1 MGRSYMLAEIYL
13 ENIKT
18 NSKFLLTK
26 QQCIS
31 ILDDILS
38 IYSKK
43 YGLTIKDV
51 KIELSEQPRYTNG
64 KICNNPEVF
73 KSYGGCWTSKKI
85 IYINPYAINAYCYIC
100 KLDITNV
107 DVTEFHSFMRTL
119 IAHELAHGV
128 WEYYSD
134 KKFRDSILE
143 SAKSSKFNT
152 DYLDWVRENNSS
164 KLEEETFCE
173 YMADSITTDN
183 QLYLYNVVDNTYGYA
198 TKLLANY
205 GLCSPYDIYKRDK
218 QLFHRI
224 VFKNYH
230 ERAEEFLNK
239 ANATDEDVLEFLDKG
254 RPPCTSK
261 CIFFAFATA
270 EELELSY
277 TNRIQFRIPFSV
289 IEKYSIGDPI
299 KFLGRIQ
306 TKMTFQE
313 LKDNLSKLTKQAIIG
328 SKTANN
334 TKLRYKYIVHC
345 AIPMKP
351 IPISEC
357 EII

>member
-1 MGRSYMLAEIYL
+1 MLAEVYL
-13 ENIKT
+13 ENIKAS
-18 NSKFLLTK
+18 SKFLLTK
-26 QQCIS
+26 SWCVS
-31 ILDDILS
+31 VLKDTSDGYNS
-38 IYSKK
+38 K
-43 YGLTIKDV
+43 YGLKIKDV
-51 KIELSEQPRYTNG
+51 KIELSEQPRHTDG
-64 KICNNPEVF
+64 SISDNPDTL
-73 KSYGGCWTSKKI
+73 KAYAGCWTSKKI

-100 KLDITNV
+100 KLDIN
-107 DVTEFHSFMRTL
+107 DVTIEEFHRFMKFL

-128 WEYYSD
+128 WEYYSN

-143 SAKSSKFNT
+143 SAKSDKFNT
-152 DYLDWVRENNSS
+152 EYLDWVKEHNPD

-183 QLYLYNVVDNTYGYA
+183 QLYLYHVVDNTYGDA
-198 TKLLANY
+198 TKLLAKY
-205 GLCSPYDIYKRDK
+205 GICSPHDIYKLDK
-218 QLFHRI
+218 QLFHRR

-230 ERAEEFLNK
+230 ERAEVFLNK
-239 ANATDEDVLEFLDKG
+239 ANVTDEDVLEFLDKG

-261 CIFFAFATA
+261 CIFFAFATV

-277 TNRIQFRIPFSV
+277 ANKIQFRIPFSV

-351 IPISEC
+351 IPIGEC
-357 EII
+357 ELI

>member
-1 MGRSYMLAEIYL
+1 MLAEVYL
-13 ENIKT
+13 ENIKAS
-18 NSKFLLTK
+18 SKFLLTK
-26 QQCIS
+26 SWCVS
-31 ILDDILS
+31 VLRDTLAM
-38 IYSKK
+38 YNSK
-43 YGLTIKDV
+43 YELNIKDV

-64 KICNNPEVF
+64 KICDNPEVM

-100 KLDITNV
+100 KVDIES
-107 DVTEFHSFMRTL
+107 VTIEEFHKFMKFL

-128 WEYYSD
+128 WEYYSN
-134 KKFRDSILE
+134 KKFKDSILE
-143 SAKSSKFNT
+143 SAKSDKFNT
-152 DYLDWVRENNSS
+152 EYLDWVRENNSA

-183 QLYLYNVVDNTYGYA
+183 QLYLYNVVDNTYGDA

-230 ERAEEFLNK
+230 ERTKVFLNK
-239 ANATDEDVLEFLDKG
+239 SSVTDEDVLEYLDKG

-261 CIFFAFATA
+261 CIFFAFATV

-313 LKDNLSKLTKQAIIG
+313 LKDALPKLTKQAIIG

-345 AIPMKP
+345 AIPLKP
-351 IPISEC
+351 IPIGEC

>member
-1 MGRSYMLAEIYL
+1 MLAEVYL
-13 ENIKT
+13 ENIKAS
-18 NSKFLLTK
+18 SKFLLTK
-26 QQCIS
+26 SWCVS
-31 ILDDILS
+31 VLKDTSDGYNS
-38 IYSKK
+38 K
-43 YGLTIKDV
+43 YGLKIKDV
-51 KIELSEQPRYTNG
+51 KIELSEQPRHTDG
-64 KICNNPEVF
+64 SISDNPDTL
-73 KSYGGCWTSKKI
+73 KAYAGCWTSKKI

-100 KLDITNV
+100 KLDIN
-107 DVTEFHSFMRTL
+107 DVTVEEFHEFMKFL

-128 WEYYSD
+128 WEYYSN

-143 SAKSSKFNT
+143 SAKSDKFNT
-152 DYLDWVRENNSS
+152 EYLDWVKEHNPD

-261 CIFFAFATA
+261 CIFFAFATV
-270 EELELSY
+270 EELELSHA
-277 TNRIQFRIPFSV
+277 NRIQFRIPFSV

-313 LKDNLSKLTKQAIIG
+313 LKDNLLKLKKQAITG
-328 SKTANN
+328 SKTANK
-334 TKLRYKYIVHC
+334 TKFRYKYIVHC

-351 IPISEC
+351 IPIDEC

>member
-1 MGRSYMLAEIYL
+1 MLAEVYL
-13 ENIKT
+13 ENIKAS
-18 NSKFLLTK
+18 SKFLLTK
-26 QQCIS
+26 SWCVS
-31 ILDDILS
+31 VLRDTLAM
-38 IYSKK
+38 YNSK
-43 YGLTIKDV
+43 YELNIKDV

-64 KICNNPEVF
+64 KICDNPEVM

-100 KLDITNV
+100 KLDIN
-107 DVTEFHSFMRTL
+107 DVTVEEFHEFMKFL

-128 WEYYSD
+128 WEYYSN

-143 SAKSSKFNT
+143 SAKSDKFNT
-152 DYLDWVRENNSS
+152 EYLDWVRENNST

-183 QLYLYNVVDNTYGYA
+183 QL
-198 TKLLANY
+198 
-205 GLCSPYDIYKRDK
+205 LCSPYDIYKRDK

-261 CIFFAFATA
+261 CIFFAFATV

-277 TNRIQFRIPFSV
+277 ANKIQLRIPFSV

-351 IPISEC
+351 IPIGEC
-357 EII
+357 ELI

>member
-1 MGRSYMLAEIYL
+1 MLAEVYL
-13 ENIKT
+13 ENIKAS
-18 NSKFLLTK
+18 SKFLLTK
-26 QQCIS
+26 NWCIS
-31 ILDDILS
+31 VLGDTLAM
-38 IYSKK
+38 YNSKYELK
-43 YGLTIKDV
+43 IKDV
-51 KIELSEQPRYTNG
+51 KVELSEQPRHTDGSISND
-64 KICNNPEVF
+64 PETL
-73 KSYGGCWTSKKI
+73 KAYAGCWTSKKI
-85 IYINPYAINAYCYIC
+85 VYINPYAVNAYCYIC
-100 KLDITNV
+100 KLDIN
-107 DVTEFHSFMRTL
+107 DVTIEEFHRFMKFL

-128 WEYYSD
+128 WEYYSN
-134 KKFRDSILE
+134 KKFKDSILE
-143 SAKSSKFNT
+143 SAKSDKFNT
-152 DYLDWVRENNSS
+152 EYLDWVRENNST

-183 QLYLYNVVDNTYGYA
+183 QLYLYNVVDNTYGDA

-261 CIFFAFATA
+261 CIFFAFATV

-313 LKDNLSKLTKQAIIG
+313 LKDALPKLTKQAIIG

-334 TKLRYKYIVHC
+334 TKLKYKYIVHC
-345 AIPMKP
+345 AVPLKP
-351 IPISEC
+351 IPIGEC

>member
-1 MGRSYMLAEIYL
+1 MLAEVYL
-13 ENIKT
+13 ENIKAS
-18 NSKFLLTK
+18 SKFLLTK
-26 QQCIS
+26 NWCIAV
-31 ILDDILS
+31 LGDTLAM
-38 IYSKK
+38 YNSKYELK
-43 YGLTIKDV
+43 IKDV
-51 KIELSEQPRYTNG
+51 KIELSEQPRHTDG
-64 KICNNPEVF
+64 SVSDDPETL
-73 KSYGGCWTSKKI
+73 KAYAGCWTSRKT

-100 KLDITNV
+100 KLNIN
-107 DVTEFHSFMRTL
+107 DVTIEEFHRFMKFL

-128 WEYYSD
+128 WEYYSN

-143 SAKSSKFNT
+143 SAKSDKFDT
-152 DYLDWVRENNSS
+152 EYLDWVRKNNLD

-205 GLCSPYDIYKRDK
+205 GLCSPYDIYKLDK

-224 VFKNYH
+224 VFENYCG
-230 ERAEEFLNK
+230 RTKVFLNK
-239 ANATDEDVLEFLDKG
+239 SSVTDEDVLEYLDKG

-261 CIFFAFATA
+261 CIFFAFATVR
-270 EELELSY
+270 ELDLNHS
-277 TNRIQFRIPFSV
+277 NKIQLRIPFSV
-289 IEKYSIGDPI
+289 IEKYSSGNPI
-299 KFLGRIQ
+299 KFLGMNQ

-313 LKDNLSKLTKQAIIG
+313 LKDNLSKLTKQAIAG
-328 SKTANN
+328 SKAANN

-351 IPISEC
+351 IPIGEC

>member
-1 MGRSYMLAEIYL
+1 MLAEIYL
-13 ENIKT
+13 ENIKAS
-18 NSKFLLTK
+18 SKFLLTK
-26 QQCIS
+26 SWCVS
-31 ILDDILS
+31 VLRDTLAM
-38 IYSKK
+38 YNSK
-43 YGLTIKDV
+43 YELNIKDV
-51 KIELSEQPRYTNG
+51 KIELSEQPRHTDGSISNDSETLKAYA
-64 KICNNPEVF
+64 
-73 KSYGGCWTSKKI
+73 GCWTSKKI
-85 IYINPYAINAYCYIC
+85 IYINPYAVNAYCYIC
-100 KLDITNV
+100 KLDIN
-107 DVTEFHSFMRTL
+107 DVTIEEFHRFMKFL

-128 WEYYSD
+128 WEYYSN

-143 SAKSSKFNT
+143 SAKSDKFNT
-152 DYLDWVRENNSS
+152 EYLDWVRENNST

-183 QLYLYNVVDNTYGYA
+183 QLYLYNVCDNTYGDV

-261 CIFFAFATA
+261 CIFFAFATV

-277 TNRIQFRIPFSV
+277 ANKIQLRIPFSV

-351 IPISEC
+351 IPIGEC
-357 EII
+357 ELI

>member
-1 MGRSYMLAEIYL
+1 MLAEVYL
-13 ENIKT
+13 ENIKAS
-18 NSKFLLTK
+18 SKFLLTK
-26 QQCIS
+26 SWCVS
-31 ILDDILS
+31 VLRDTLAM
-38 IYSKK
+38 YNSK
-43 YGLTIKDV
+43 YELNIKDV

-64 KICNNPEVF
+64 KICDNPEVM

-100 KLDITNV
+100 KVDIES
-107 DVTEFHSFMRTL
+107 VTIEEFHKFMKFL

-128 WEYYSD
+128 WEYYSN
-134 KKFRDSILE
+134 KKLRDSILE
-143 SAKSSKFNT
+143 SAKSDKFNT
-152 DYLDWVRENNSS
+152 EYLDWVRDNNSA

-205 GLCSPYDIYKRDK
+205 GLCSPYDIYKLDK

-224 VFKNYH
+224 VFENYC
-230 ERAEEFLNK
+230 ERTKVFLNK
-239 ANATDEDVLEFLDKG
+239 SSVTDEDVLEYLDKG

-261 CIFFAFATA
+261 CIFFSFATVK
-270 EELELSY
+270 ELGLNHS
-277 TNRIQFRIPFSV
+277 NNIQLRIPFSV
-289 IEKYSIGDPI
+289 IEKYSSGDPI

-313 LKDNLSKLTKQAIIG
+313 LKDNLSELTKQAIIG

-334 TKLRYKYIVHC
+334 TKLKYKYIVHC
-345 AIPMKP
+345 AVPLKP
-351 IPISEC
+351 IPIGEC

>member
-1 MGRSYMLAEIYL
+1 MLAEIYL
-13 ENIKT
+13 ENIKAS
-18 NSKFLLTK
+18 SKFLLTK
-26 QQCIS
+26 NWCIS
-31 ILDDILS
+31 ILGDTLAM
-38 IYSKK
+38 YNSKYELK
-43 YGLTIKDV
+43 IKDV
-51 KIELSEQPRYTNG
+51 KIELSEQPRYSNG
-64 KICNNPEVF
+64 RICNNPEIF

-100 KLDITNV
+100 KVDIES
-107 DVTEFHSFMRTL
+107 VTVEEFHRFIKFL

-128 WEYYSD
+128 WEYYSN
-134 KKFRDSILE
+134 KKFRDNILE
-143 SAKSSKFNT
+143 SAKSDKFNT
-152 DYLDWVRENNSS
+152 EYLDWVRKNNPD
-164 KLEEETFCE
+164 KLDEETFCE

-205 GLCSPYDIYKRDK
+205 GLCSPYDIYKLDK

-224 VFKNYH
+224 VFKNYCG
-230 ERAEEFLNK
+230 RTKVFLK
-239 ANATDEDVLEFLDKG
+239 KSSVTDEDVLEYLDKG

-261 CIFFAFATA
+261 CIFFSFATVR
-270 EELELSY
+270 ELDLDNS
-277 TNRIQFRIPFSV
+277 NKIQLRIPFSI
-289 IEKYSIGDPI
+289 IEKYSCGNPI
-299 KFLGRIQ
+299 KFLGMNQ

-313 LKDNLSKLTKQAIIG
+313 LKDNLSKLAKQAITG

-351 IPISEC
+351 IPIGEC
-357 EII
+357 ELI

>member
-100 KLDITNV
+100 KLDINNV
-107 DVTEFHSFMRTL
+107 DLTEFHSFMRTL

-143 SAKSSKFNT
+143 SAKSNKFNT
-152 DYLDWVRENNSS
+152 DYLDWVRKNNPD
-164 KLEEETFCE
+164 KLQEETFCE
-173 YMADSITTDN
+173 YMANSI
-183 QLYLYNVVDNTYGYA
+183 
-198 TKLLANY
+198 K
-205 GLCSPYDIYKRDK
+205 
-218 QLFHRI
+218 
-224 VFKNYH
+224 
-230 ERAEEFLNK
+230 E
-239 ANATDEDVLEFLDKG
+239 
-254 RPPCTSK
+254 
-261 CIFFAFATA
+261 
-270 EELELSY
+270 
-277 TNRIQFRIPFSV
+277 
-289 IEKYSIGDPI
+289 
-299 KFLGRIQ
+299 
-306 TKMTFQE
+306 
-313 LKDNLSKLTKQAIIG
+313 
-328 SKTANN
+328 
-334 TKLRYKYIVHC
+334 
-345 AIPMKP
+345 
-351 IPISEC
+351 
-357 EII
+357 

>member
-1 MGRSYMLAEIYL
+1 M
-13 ENIKT
+13 
-18 NSKFLLTK
+18 
-26 QQCIS
+26 
-31 ILDDILS
+31 
-38 IYSKK
+38 
-43 YGLTIKDV
+43 
-51 KIELSEQPRYTNG
+51 
-64 KICNNPEVF
+64 

-100 KLDITNV
+100 KLDIN
-107 DVTEFHSFMRTL
+107 DVTIEEFHRFMRFL

-128 WEYYSD
+128 WEYYSN
-134 KKFRDSILE
+134 KKFKDSILE
-143 SAKSSKFNT
+143 SAKSDKFNT
-152 DYLDWVRENNSS
+152 EYLDWVRENNST

-183 QLYLYNVVDNTYGYA
+183 QLYLYNVVDNTYGDA

-239 ANATDEDVLEFLDKG
+239 ANVTDEDVLEFLDKG

-261 CIFFAFATA
+261 CIFFAFATV

-277 TNRIQFRIPFSV
+277 ANRIQFRIPFSV

-351 IPISEC
+351 IPIGEC
-357 EII
+357 ELI

>member
-1 MGRSYMLAEIYL
+1 MLAEVYL
-13 ENIKT
+13 ENIKAS
-18 NSKFLLTK
+18 SKFLLTK
-26 QQCIS
+26 NWCIS
-31 ILDDILS
+31 VLRDTLAM
-38 IYSKK
+38 YNSK
-43 YGLTIKDV
+43 YELNIKDV

-64 KICNNPEVF
+64 KICDNPEIM

-100 KLDITNV
+100 KVDIES
-107 DVTEFHSFMRTL
+107 VTVEEFHRFMKFL

-128 WEYYSD
+128 WEYYSN
-134 KKFRDSILE
+134 KKFRDNILE

-152 DYLDWVRENNSS
+152 EYLDWVRENNPD

-173 YMADSITTDN
+173 YMANSITTDN

-205 GLCSPYDIYKRDK
+205 GLCSPCDIYKLDK

-224 VFKNYH
+224 VFENYCG
-230 ERAEEFLNK
+230 RTKVFLNK
-239 ANATDEDVLEFLDKG
+239 SSVTDEDVLEYLDKG

-261 CIFFAFATA
+261 CIFFAFTTVR
-270 EELELSY
+270 ELGLNY
-277 TNRIQFRIPFSV
+277 ADNIQLKIPLSV
-289 IEKYSIGDPI
+289 IEKYSCGNPI
-299 KFLGRIQ
+299 KFLGRNQ

-351 IPISEC
+351 IPIGEC
-357 EII
+357 EIM

>member
-1 MGRSYMLAEIYL
+1 MLAEVYL
-13 ENIKT
+13 ENIKAS
-18 NSKFLLTK
+18 SKFLLTK
-26 QQCIS
+26 SWCVS
-31 ILDDILS
+31 VLKDTSDGYNS
-38 IYSKK
+38 K
-43 YGLTIKDV
+43 YGLKIKDV
-51 KIELSEQPRYTNG
+51 KIELSEQPRHTDG
-64 KICNNPEVF
+64 SISDNPDTL
-73 KSYGGCWTSKKI
+73 KAYAGCWTSKKI

-100 KLDITNV
+100 KLDIN
-107 DVTEFHSFMRTL
+107 DVTIEEFHRFMKFL

-128 WEYYSD
+128 WEYYSN

-143 SAKSSKFNT
+143 SAKSDKFNT
-152 DYLDWVRENNSS
+152 EYLDWVKEHNPD

-261 CIFFAFATA
+261 CIFFAFATV
-270 EELELSY
+270 EELELSHA
-277 TNRIQFRIPFSV
+277 NRIQFRIPFSV

-351 IPISEC
+351 IPIGEC
-357 EII
+357 ELI